1 MSLNFEKV
9 RRALMNEDISTVGAP
24 PDEEIAMDSI
34 EADKEAREFG
44 EADML
49 REQEEDEEEGDEPAE
64 DEAEEDEE
72 EEVEDVSPEEHSTL
86 SKSVDDA
93 IEGVLVDYEARARKS
108 AEIQTESRYSL
119 RRYLLSESEQK
130 LDVDMFATDVARLV
144 KNYDT
149 LLDMEAIIVNK
160 AIQFLEKN
168 YDEETAEE
176 LVELLDV
183 RHDIRIGDDP
193 DEDFEQPVA
202 VGGAEGGAGA

>member
-24 PDEEIAMDSI
+24 PGEEIAMDSI
-34 EADKEAREFG
+34 EADREAREFG

-49 REQEEDEEEGDEPAE
+49 REQEDDEEEGDEPAE
-64 DEAEEDEE
+64 DEGEEEEE